1 MTFRISSLAVVGL
14 VFVAAPAVAQ
24 KPDMSAFTKGPVFTE
39 YGAVAKVASD
49 LPISPDTHFKVLYN
63 VHDGAK
69 PGEVL
74 RAFDTAAR
82 FINMNVAAGV
92 PEANIEVALVVHG
105 PAGWDLTNDAAYSAH
120 VKDKTQGN
128 ANAKLVGQLLA
139 HGVQIYI
146 CGQSA
151 TAMGIHKSDLLP
163 GVKMALSA
171 MDAFALLQQQG
182 YVLLP

>member
-1 MTFRISSLAVVGL
+1 MAGRIIAIVALGL
-14 VFVAAPAVAQ
+14 GALTAPAYGQ
-24 KPDMSAFTKGPVFTE
+24 ENGAFTKGPVFTE
-39 YGAVAKVASD
+39 YGAVAKVDSD
-49 LPISPDTHFKVLYN
+49 LPVDAATHFKVVYN
-63 VHDGAK
+63 VHEGAK
-69 PGEVL
+69 PGEIL
-74 RAFDTAAR
+74 RSLDTAAR

-105 PAGWDLTNDAAYSAH
+105 PAGWDLVNDRAYAAHAAG
-120 VKDKTQGN
+120 KAETN

-139 HGVQIYI
+139 HGVKIYL

-151 TAMGIHKSDLLP
+151 AAMGIAKADLLP

-171 MDAFALLQQQG
+171 MDAMALLQQQG